1 MPTANYDSSIL
12 TKRKRSYTLFSFNK
26 TNNAAIAAGTSVRRE
41 QPDTQLQEVRTQR
54 FESSANTNPNGLCA
68 CSIPVLSNPGGD
80 SGNNVG

>member
-41 QPDTQLQEVRTQR
+41 QPDTQLQEVVTQR
-54 FESSANTNPNGLCA
+54 FESSANTNPNGACA
-68 CSIPVLSNPGGD
+68 CSSAVLSNTGGAN
-80 SGNNVG
+80 SNNVG